1 LDTKWRNSTR
11 LFLYALL
18 LVIGLSGPLTLL
30 NQGSRYLHH
39 DYYDTQEF
47 RQQLDQFAAYL
58 NLFELNS
65 PAVQAAKNSIT
76 VEMEDLIN
84 YRSEL
89 APLTDQTNAILDEY
103 KPLIAK
109 ASADGNNNVVAFYIA
124 QRQSKLEELMRLYK
138 DDDYVIS
145 LIRKEKEQRIDTY
158 FKLRE
163 AYRFTYNELE
173 NQFDYYFSSPTAGSV
188 HSSLNV
194 PDRSAQKELH
204 GNGYVYTTDYTIDIA
219 NSMQNN
225 IGAHELLDASINP
238 YQGWIAVAK
247 DSPLRKT
254 SIRYCWEQLLLFA
267 YCLTGITLLVLSL
280 KRFKSIICTRGE
292 ASLWTT
298 SYSKLP
304 LDAKVL
310 FFAGTSALTISLLV
324 NLAGHYPSVLEAPL
338 SYFGRLLVA
347 LSIAAIGMA
356 LSLLQGQFLVD
367 ELGSISDFRRQWSK
381 SLLNRGNLRVKAG
394 FNQIVNSVKDSFIY
408 KSTGIRLLVL
418 AFILIGLGFIGV
430 WGMVS
435 NFQYNELYNE
445 FSLILLFVPILAVI
459 GIIAI
464 LITARQSMHLNRVA
478 MAADELAAGR
488 MPNELPPS
496 GSGVLASLAANINEL
511 RRGVKLLQNE
521 QAKSERLKTE
531 LITNVSHDLRTPL
544 TSIITYAGLLKSEE
558 STMEE
563 RAAYVEIIDQKS
575 KRLKLMIDDLFEVST
590 MASGNAKLLLEQTD
604 LVQLMQQALAEYK
617 EDMDSSAIQFRISL
631 PEEPIYVIADG
642 QKLWR
647 AFDNLIGN
655 MMKYSLVQTRAYIT
669 MQLSEQQQEVT
680 ITFKNVSKYEI
691 SDNAEEL
698 FERFK
703 RGDTSRHTEGSGLG
717 LAIAKSIIDLH
728 EGRLTL
734 ETDGDLFKA
743 AVVLRVGGASTEDQ

>member
-1 LDTKWRNSTR
+1 M
-11 LFLYALL
+11 
-18 LVIGLSGPLTLL
+18 LVIGLSGPLTLWD
-30 NQGSRYLHH
+30 QGSRYLNR
-39 DYYDTQEF
+39 DYYHTQEF
-47 RQQLDQFAAYL
+47 HQQLDQFAAYL

-65 PAVQAAKNSIT
+65 PAVQAAKTSIT
-76 VEMEDLIN
+76 VEMEDIIN
-84 YRSEL
+84 YRNEL
-89 APLTDQTNAILDEY
+89 APLADQTNAILDEY

-109 ASADGNNNVVAFYIA
+109 ASADGNSNVTAYTIA
-124 QRQSKLEELMRLYK
+124 QRQSKLEELLRLYN

-158 FKLRE
+158 YRLRE
-163 AYRFTYNELE
+163 NYRFKYNELE
-173 NQFDYYFSSPTAGSV
+173 NQFDYYFSSPTASSV

-204 GNGYVYTTDYTIDIA
+204 GSGYVYTTDYTIDIA
-219 NSMQNN
+219 NSLQNN
-225 IGAHELLDASINP
+225 IGAHELLDASIIP
-238 YQGWIAVAK
+238 YQGWIAVSK
-247 DSPLRKT
+247 DSPLRKVA
-254 SIRYCWEQLLLFA
+254 IRYTWEQLILFA
-267 YCLTGITLLVLSL
+267 YCLAGITLLVLCL
-280 KRFKSIICTRGE
+280 KRFKGIMTHRNE
-292 ASLWTT
+292 TSLWTNI
-298 SYSKLP
+298 YSKLP
-304 LDAKVL
+304 FDIKIL
-310 FFAGTSALTISLLV
+310 FFAGMSVLNFSLLV
-324 NLAGHYPSVLEAPL
+324 NLADHYPSILESPL
-338 SYFGRLLVA
+338 LYFGRLLAV
-347 LSIAAIGMA
+347 LTIAAIGMA
-356 LSLLQGQFLVD
+356 LSLLQGQILVSK
-367 ELGSISDFRRQWSK
+367 LGSWGDARRQWSN
-381 SLLNRGNLRVKAG
+381 SLLSRGNLRVKAG
-394 FNQIVNSVKDSFIY
+394 FNQIVKAVKDSFVY

-418 AFILIGLGFIGV
+418 AFILCGLGFIGV
-430 WGMVS
+430 WGAVVS
-435 NFQYNELYNE
+435 FIHEPGYNELS
-445 FSLILLFVPILAVI
+445 FLARFVPILAVI

-478 MAADELAAGR
+478 KAATELAAGQ
-488 MPNELPPS
+488 MPSELPRS
-496 GSGVLASLAANINEL
+496 GSGVLASLATNINEL

-544 TSIITYAGLLKSEE
+544 TSIITYAGLLKSKDA
-558 STMEE
+558 TFEE

-590 MASGNAKLLLEQTD
+590 MASGNAKLLLAQTD

-617 EDMDSSAIQFRISL
+617 EDMDSSDIQFRVSL

-655 MMKYSLVQTRAYIT
+655 MMKYSLGHTRAYIA
-669 MQLSEQQQEVT
+669 MQLSEQQQEIT

-691 SDNAEEL
+691 NDNAEEL

-743 AVVLRVGGASTEDQ
+743 AVVLRVGESSTEDQ

>member
-1 LDTKWRNSTR
+1 M
-11 LFLYALL
+11 
-18 LVIGLSGPLTLL
+18 IGLSGPLTLL
-30 NQGSRYLHH
+30 NQGSRYLHQ
-39 DYYDTQEF
+39 DYYHTSEF
-47 RQQLDQFAAYL
+47 KQQLDQFAAYL

-65 PAVQAAKNSIT
+65 PEVQAAKNSIK
-76 VEMEDLIN
+76 VEMEDMIN
-84 YRSEL
+84 YRNEL
-89 APLTDQTNAILDEY
+89 EPLADQTNAILEEY

-109 ASADGNNNVVAFYIA
+109 ASADGNSNVVAYYIA
-124 QRQSKLEELMRLYK
+124 QRQSKLEELLRLYN

-158 FKLRE
+158 FRLRE
-163 AYRFTYNELE
+163 PYRFKYNELA
-173 NQFDYYFSSPTAGSV
+173 NQFDYYFSSPTASSV

-194 PDRSAQKELH
+194 SDRLAQKELH
-204 GNGYVYTTDYTIDIA
+204 SSGYVYTTDYTIDIT
-219 NSMQNN
+219 NSMQKN

-238 YQGWIAVAK
+238 YQGWIAVPMN
-247 DSPLRKT
+247 SPIQGN
-254 SIRYCWEQLLLFA
+254 SIRYTWEQLILFA
-267 YCLTGITLLVLSL
+267 YCLAGITLLVLCL
-280 KRFKSIICTRGE
+280 KRFKVIMAIRSET
-292 ASLWTT
+292 SLWTA

-304 LDAKVL
+304 LDAKAL
-310 FFAGTSALTISLLV
+310 FFAGTSVLTISLLV
-324 NLAGHYPSVLEAPL
+324 NMADHYPSLLEAPL
-338 SYFGRLLVA
+338 SYLGRLLVV

-356 LSLLQGQFLVD
+356 LSLLQGQFLVS
-367 ELGSISDFRRQWSK
+367 ELGSWGDFRRQWSK
-381 SLLNRGNLRVKAG
+381 SLLNRGSLRVKAR
-394 FNQIVNSVKDSFIY
+394 FNQIVNLVKDSFIY

-430 WGMVS
+430 WGMIIS
-435 NFQYNELYNE
+435 FFHEPGYNELSIIALY
-445 FSLILLFVPILAVI
+445 IPILAVI
-459 GIIAI
+459 GIVAI
-464 LITARQSMHLNRVA
+464 LITARQSIHLNRVA
-478 MAADELAAGR
+478 LAADELAAGR

-558 STMEE
+558 ATFEE

-575 KRLKLMIDDLFEVST
+575 KRLKVMIDDLFEVST

-617 EDMDSSAIQFRISL
+617 EDMDSSNIQFRISL

-669 MQLSEQQQEVT
+669 MQLSEQQEVT

-743 AVVLRVGGASTEDQ
+743 AVVLRVGESSTEEQ